1 MKTLLYATYR
11 NKKYNVACTVKC
23 DECMKLLCDTRDNY
37 QKPYYKIRNNRQ
49 LSTHTEV
56 HLCSEVC
63 LHRFIAKL
71 TKEDRYQKTVTN
83 FTISF
88 DPHENDNIY
97 HSEDIPEEEFQKMKR
112 EAKPYA

>member
-37 QKPYYKIRNNRQ
+37 QKPYYKIRNNRY
-49 LSTHTEV
+49 LPTHTEV

-97 HSEDIPEEEFQKMKR
+97 HPEDIPEEEFQKMKR